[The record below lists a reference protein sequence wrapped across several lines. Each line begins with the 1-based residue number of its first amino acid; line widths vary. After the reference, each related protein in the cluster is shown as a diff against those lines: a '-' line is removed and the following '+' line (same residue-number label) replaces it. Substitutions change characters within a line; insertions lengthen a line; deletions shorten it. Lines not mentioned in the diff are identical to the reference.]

1 MKVLITGVAGHI
13 GSHIVKKIHL
23 IKTIKKIYLID
34 NFQNNKYQ
42 FLFKQKS
49 KIKTFFKYKDLSEH
63 NALQNF
69 PRVDIAIH
77 LASLTDAES
86 SLSKNKRYLK
96 NNLGC
101 FKNVLNYCILN
112 KTKLIHISSTSV
124 YGSQKFEIDESC
136 PDLLPQSPYAKIKLL
151 EEKMLKNYKNR
162 SLKYISLRFG
172 TITGISD
179 GMRFHTAVNKFCLY
193 AFMGKQIPVWKT
205 AIDQYR
211 PYLSLNDAFK
221 AIRFIIEN
229 NIFNNQTYN
238 ILSNNFTVRQILEL
252 IKKKINKIKINY
264 ITSKIMNQLSYK
276 VSKKKFESL
285 GCKLKYEISNDIYKT
300 LKIFKIKNII

>member
-1 MKVLITGVAGHI
+1 MKILITGVAGHI
-13 GSHIVKKIHL
+13 GSYLIKKIHL
-23 IKTIKKIYLID
+23 IIKIKKIYLID
-34 NFQNNKYQ
+34 NFKNNKYQ

-49 KIKTFFKYKDLSEH
+49 KIKTFFYYKDLSEN
-63 NALQNF
+63 NALKKF
-69 PRVDIAIH
+69 PKVDVAIH

-86 SLSKNKRYLK
+86 SISNNRMYLK

-101 FKNVLNYCILN
+101 FKNILNYCILH
-112 KTKLIHISSTSV
+112 KIKLIHISSTSV

-151 EEKMLKNYKNR
+151 EEKLLKNYKNR

-179 GMRFHTAVNKFCLY
+179 GMRFHTAVNKFCLH
-193 AFMGKQIPVWKT
+193 AFMGKKIPIWKT

-221 AIRFIIEN
+221 AIKFVIEN

-238 ILSNNFTVRQILEL
+238 ILSNNFTVRQILGL
-252 IKKKINKIKINY
+252 IKKNINKIKINY
-264 ITSKIMNQLSYK
+264 INSKIMNQLSYK

-285 GCKLKYEISNDIYKT
+285 GCKLNYDISNDIYKK